1 MIGSEENDEVESPRS
16 CGGFLLKKKNREN
29 LFMTNDIKKFF
40 HEAWNKFD
48 NDKTVMYNM
57 ITSEK
62 RKLKRR
68 REGIEGRDC
77 HEC

>member
-1 MIGSEENDEVESPRS
+1 MIESEENDEVESPRS
-16 CGGFLLKKKNREN
+16 CGGFLMKKKNREN
-29 LFMTNDIKKFF
+29 LFMIYDIKKFF
-40 HEAWNKFD
+40 REGGNQFD
-48 NDKTVMYNM
+48 KGKMTVYNM

>member
-1 MIGSEENDEVESPRS
+1 MIY
-16 CGGFLLKKKNREN
+16 
-29 LFMTNDIKKFF
+29 DIKKFF
-40 HEAWNKFD
+40 REGGNQFD
-48 NDKTVMYNM
+48 KGKMTVYNM